1 MTRRQF
7 LACLLM
13 ALVVLVCLPLVK
25 FTEWGERW
33 FGKAPVSPWGPLP
46 ANLSDILKR
55 PYPFG
60 VNNLRFDSMLKKA
73 VTNKWAAVDRKAGF
87 A

>member
-25 FTEWGERW
+25 FTEWGEKW
-33 FGKAPVSPWGPLP
+33 FGRGGYEFRLTSYGNLYFDTPL
-46 ANLSDILKR
+46 
-55 PYPFG
+55 G
-60 VNNLRFDSMLKKA
+60 VNNRRFDSMLKKA
-73 VTNKWAAVDRKAGF
+73 VTDKWADVDRKAGF